1 MSIQG
6 KEDGGFEL
14 VTTALRGMVHNRL
27 NYLIGEDTIILNI
40 KKQVTYKKINK

>member
-6 KEDGGFEL
+6 KEDEGFEL

-27 NYLIGEDTIILNI
+27 NYLIREDNIILNN
-40 KKQVTYKKINK
+40 KKQVTYQKK